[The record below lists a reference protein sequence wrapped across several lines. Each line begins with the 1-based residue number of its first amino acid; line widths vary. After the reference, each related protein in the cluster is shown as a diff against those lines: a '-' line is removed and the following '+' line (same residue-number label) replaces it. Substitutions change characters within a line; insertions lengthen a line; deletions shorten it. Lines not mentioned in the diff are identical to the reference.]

1 MKLFECQKCSQLLYF
16 ENTSCENCGSRL
28 GYLRARETLSVVEP
42 DGPVWQ
48 AMAEPAKRYRFCA
61 NAEYEAC
68 NWLVDN
74 EQPSSIARRA
84 GTTRRCPICRYRKI
98 CCPGASSSLPSI
110 A

>member
-74 EQPSSIARRA
+74 EQPSPYCAACRHN
-84 GTTRRCPICRYRKI
+84 RRCPICRYRKI